1 MTGLYGNP
9 HLLYSYSTQQLI
21 EELARRANAVPT
33 KKPRHWCHDC
43 KNFVAWCDKKP
54 PPRIDC
60 PDDYNPCTKGHE
72 MKFMVPQGYDDDYGF
87 YLPVC
92 SDRELLETS
101 G

>member
-1 MTGLYGNP
+1 VTGLYGNARR
-9 HLLYSYSTQQLI
+9 LYSYSTQQLI

-43 KNFVAWCDKKP
+43 RHFVAWCDKKP
-54 PPRIDC
+54 APRIDC

-72 MKFMVPQGYDDDYGF
+72 MKFMAPDGYDDDYGF

-92 SDRELLETS
+92 SDRDLLETS